1 MNGWQRLWV
10 VVCILVA
17 IPLMTMGELLVP
29 SKEAITQKFD
39 KQLSLERKYLD
50 EIKEKRFDTDPTNQF
65 LFGGTALQ
73 DTEARILDLET
84 RYKSELDSLWFDKFK
99 IRGIFVLLLL
109 AICIGLYSVGL
120 VIGWIYRGFR
130 PKKAQ

>member
-1 MNGWQRLWV
+1 
-10 VVCILVA
+10 
-17 IPLMTMGELLVP
+17 MTMGELLVP

>member
-17 IPLMTMGELLVP
+17 IPLMTMGELLIP
-29 SKEAITQKFD
+29 SKETIIHKFEKD
-39 KQLSLERKYLD
+39 LTTERNILSS
-50 EIKEKRFDTDPTNQF
+50 IKEARLKHDTFIEDFISATPQE
-65 LFGGTALQ
+65 
-73 DTEARILDLET
+73 TEARILDLET
-84 RYKSELDSLWFDKFK
+84 RYKNELDSLWFDKFK
-99 IRGIFVLLLL
+99 IRGIIVAIWL